1 MLFHS
6 FTTKEHKTFGH
17 FVTQVRGVKAD
28 WTADKTYW
36 AFLKRTSTV
45 DCSVSMGKSYV
56 ILFCP
61 DLFRAPV

>member
-1 MLFHS
+1 MLFHR

-17 FVTQVRGVKAD
+17 MVTQVRGVKAD
-28 WTADKTYW
+28 WDADKTYW

-45 DCSVSMGKSYV
+45 DCSLSLGKSHE
-56 ILFCP
+56 ILSSP